1 MLLTKYVVMLLVL
14 VTKLPMNKLL
24 VFGSMS
30 PLSESKNKTHDPVHR
45 RFLNLTVGFQSEV
58 DCVVCNATTLTT
70 SPPPPELAGKVPMA
84 KVATVVFNF
93 VPT

>member
-1 MLLTKYVVMLLVL
+1 MISSLFLTMQSFVL
-14 VTKLPMNKLL
+14 STLL
-24 VFGSMS
+24 VFVSIIQA
-30 PLSESKNKTHDPVHR
+30 PYLKIESKNKTHDPVHR

-70 SPPPPELAGKVPMA
+70 SPPPPEPAGKVPMV
-84 KVATVVFNF
+84 KVATVVSDF